1 MNSDEIEKIPPQSLE
16 AEMSFLGSVLID
28 KDAMLK
34 IADMV
39 KPEDFYKDAH
49 AKIFESV
56 LELYAKSEPIDLL
69 TLGTRLEERG
79 VLEQICGRTYLAALT
94 NSVPTASNVA
104 HYAGIVHRKATRRR
118 LLTAS
123 QEITRLSYQEEMDD

>member
-1 MNSDEIEKIPPQSLE
+1 MNTDSIEKIPPQSLE

-79 VLEQICGRTYLAALT
+79 VLEQIGGRTSLAAHT
-94 NSVPTASNVA
+94 TSAPPASNVA
-104 HYAGIVHRKATRRR
+104 HYAGIIHRKAPRRP
-118 LLTAS
+118 LLPAS
-123 QEITRLSYQEEMDD
+123 HEITRLSYNEEME